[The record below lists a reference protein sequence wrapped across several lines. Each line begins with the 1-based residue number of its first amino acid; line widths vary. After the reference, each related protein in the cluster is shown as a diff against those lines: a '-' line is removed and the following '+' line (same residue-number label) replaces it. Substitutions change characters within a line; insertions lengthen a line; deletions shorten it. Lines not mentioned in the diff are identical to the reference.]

1 MVDHA
6 HTYRSHR
13 VRHWHHRAR
22 LKQLI
27 REVEHFADGASS
39 IADVGCSN
47 GYITNLLQQVC
58 KGEVRGFDYLP
69 ELVEQARETYPRIEF
84 QRADLNTNIKWK
96 QSFDLVCCF
105 ETLEHVGDLRSA
117 LRNLRAALCPA
128 GTLIVSVPVE
138 TGLWGVGKFC
148 AKTLLGYPFEE
159 ISASRAEYFRA
170 LLRGGD
176 VSRFREK
183 SYTWGTHY
191 GFEWRDVE
199 ESISADMTIIRAYT
213 RYATRIIVARKPV
226 PPEPSLSR

>member
-6 HTYRSHR
+6 STYRSHSL
-13 VRHWHHRAR
+13 RHWHHRAR
-22 LKQLI
+22 LRQLI
-27 REVEHFADGASS
+27 REVEHFADEASS
-39 IADVGCSN
+39 IADIGCSN
-47 GYITNLLQQVC
+47 GYITNILHLVC

-69 ELVEQARETYPRIEF
+69 ELIEQAREAYPQIEF
-84 QRADLNTNIKWK
+84 QRADLNTHIKWK

-105 ETLEHVGDLRSA
+105 ETLEHVGDLPSA
-117 LRNLRAALCPA
+117 LRNLRAALCPG

-148 AKTLLGYPFEE
+148 AKTLMRYPFEE

-191 GFEWRDVE
+191 GFEWRNVE
-199 ESISADMTIIRAYT
+199 ESISANMKIIRAYT
-213 RYATRIIVARKPV
+213 RYATRVIVARKPGA
-226 PPEPSLSR
+226 ST

>member
-6 HTYRSHR
+6 YTYRSHSL
-13 VRHWHHRAR
+13 RHWHHRAR
-22 LKQLI
+22 LRQLI
-27 REVEHFADGASS
+27 REVEHVAGEASS
-39 IADVGCSN
+39 IADIGCSN

-69 ELVEQARETYPRIEF
+69 ELIDQARQAYPHLEF
-84 QRADLNTNIKWK
+84 QRADLNRSTKWK
-96 QSFDLVCCF
+96 QTFDLVCCF
-105 ETLEHVGDLRSA
+105 ETLEHVGDCPSA
-117 LRNLRAALCPA
+117 LRNLRAALRPG

-148 AKTLLGYPFEE
+148 AKTLMGYPFDE

-176 VSRFREK
+176 VSRFRKK

-191 GFEWRDVE
+191 GFEWRGVE
-199 ESISADMTIIRAYT
+199 QAISADMEIIRAYT

-226 PPEPSLSR
+226 PAR